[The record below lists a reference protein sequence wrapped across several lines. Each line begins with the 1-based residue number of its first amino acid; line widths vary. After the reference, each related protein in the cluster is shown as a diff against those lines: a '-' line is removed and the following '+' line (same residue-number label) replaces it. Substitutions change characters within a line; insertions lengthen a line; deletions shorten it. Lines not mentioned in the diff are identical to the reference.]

1 MLDGV
6 LDIEC
11 GKRAAGERVVEE
23 RVFACGARLAD
34 TNVLFNVLITS
45 RASLFVSTR

>member
-34 TNVLFNVLITS
+34 TNVLFNVLITP